1 MSRPLFEHF
10 PGLEASIP
18 ALYFAKL
25 PTPLE
30 VHSYEHG
37 APIWVKRDD
46 LSHNRY
52 GGNKVRKLEFILA
65 EALQQK
71 RKELVTFGAI
81 GTNHGVATALFC
93 QEYDIRCRVF
103 LFDQPLSKTVLSNLR
118 CMQALGA
125 ELDYKGSLL
134 NTVLAYYRSTLF
146 NRSAYHLFA
155 GGSNIPGC
163 MSFVNAAFE
172 LKQQVEEGL
181 CPEPDLIICPVG
193 SSATMAGL
201 TLGCHL
207 AGLKSRVKG
216 VRVAPSHLGIFP
228 ACTPGT
234 VKQLMHQT
242 FRFLR
247 QKAKALPKSQLPAID
262 LEENY
267 FGEGYGCATQ
277 AGTQAS
283 QWFQSRGLS
292 MEQTYTAKAAACVLD
307 RARANPDQT
316 ILYWHTFNSADL
328 TPITQ
333 CANDHALPSELH
345 RMAERFKNENS

>member
-1 MSRPLFEHF
+1 MSHPLFNAYPE
-10 PGLEASIP
+10 LEASVS
-18 ALYFAKL
+18 ALEFAHL
-25 PTPLE
+25 PTP
-30 VHSYEHG
+30 VEHLNDEKG
-37 APIWVKRDD
+37 AGIWVKRDD
-46 LSHNRY
+46 LSHPRY

-65 EALQQK
+65 EALKQN

-93 QEYDIRCRVF
+93 QEHDIRCKVF
-103 LFDQPLSKTVLSNLR
+103 LFDQPLSTTVLNNLR
-118 CMQALGA
+118 CMQARGA
-125 ELDYKGSLL
+125 ELDYRGSLL
-134 NTVLAYYRSTLF
+134 KTVLAYYQSKLLKPA
-146 NRSAYHLFA
+146 AYHLFA
-155 GGSNIPGC
+155 GGSNIAGC
-163 MSFVNAAFE
+163 LSFVSAAFE
-172 LKQQVEEGL
+172 LKRQIEQGL

-193 SSATMAGL
+193 SSATAAGL

-207 AGLKSRVKG
+207 AGLKTRVKG

-247 QKAKALPKSQLPAID
+247 QKVKALPKCQLPAID

-307 RARANPDQT
+307 QAGANPEQT

-328 TPITQ
+328 SSIV
-333 CANDHALPSELH
+333 DESDDRALPLKLRPVIETFKTKSE
-345 RMAERFKNENS
+345 